1 MYQLDSEKVLFTQ
14 LGEEG
19 VLFHVEKNE
28 YFSTN
33 ETMTKIVLGL
43 QNQLNTAQIVQSLLE
58 EFDIDEATC
67 LTSVTNMLV
76 ILEQKGFIAK

>member
-43 QNQLNTAQIVQSLLE
+43 QNQLNTEQIVQSLLE

-67 LTSVTNMLV
+67 LTSVTNMLA

>member
-43 QNQLNTAQIVQSLLE
+43 QNQLNTAQIVQSLME

>member
-43 QNQLNTAQIVQSLLE
+43 QNQLNTEQIVQSLLE